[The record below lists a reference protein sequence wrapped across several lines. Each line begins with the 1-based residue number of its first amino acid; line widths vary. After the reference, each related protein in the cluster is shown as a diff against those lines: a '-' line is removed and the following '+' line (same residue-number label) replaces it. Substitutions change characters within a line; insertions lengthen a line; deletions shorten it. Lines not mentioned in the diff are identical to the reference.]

1 MNLTDAEARQLFY
14 ILQYIEDYA
23 SRGDLPNQG
32 EPDDDSVTDAVI
44 TFTDDLL
51 QTHFP
56 KPVPK
61 KPKEPFRVERSE
73 HDTHKKFTLSS

>member
-1 MNLTDAEARQLFY
+1 MKLNRSEPQQLLFILEY
-14 ILQYIEDYA
+14 IADYA

-32 EPDDDSVTDAVI
+32 EPDDGSDTDAI
-44 TFTDDLL
+44 INFTNNLL

-56 KPVPK
+56 EPAPK